1 MLPEVLWVVP
11 PAAAAVP
18 IGAAVWR
25 NWAPQSWN
33 YGPGAVG
40 SALRVH
46 LTWSHVAEG
55 CGLSRKRSRL
65 GWEDG
70 RPRRRQVTR
79 APKLRFRPSAHGF
92 RVRLRLHDGQ
102 TPSDIARVLDRL
114 AHAWRVHAVRVR
126 DWGPGWVEL
135 VATTRDPLVNLKPA
149 PENEAGLLRVQLGRL
164 ETGEPWVVDFRVIP
178 HWLVIGATQSGKS
191 TDINAMIRGLAPQP
205 VALAGFDLKGGVELT
220 PYEPRLSALATT
232 RDECGALL
240 DDLLGLLS
248 DRMALCR
255 EHRVRN
261 VWRLPEEVRAVRA
274 MPVVVFVDEVA
285 ELYLMAD
292 KSQKEEV
299 ARASTALLR
308 IAQLGRAFAVY
319 LVVCGQRV
327 GSDLGPG
334 VTALRSQLSGRIC
347 HRVNDT
353 ETAKMAL
360 GDLAPES
367 LEAALSIPAEM
378 PGVAVTVGADGRW
391 HRARSFLVTEDEAE
405 QAATEF
411 AHMAPSWAELTSPD
425 ATVVP
430 LRDDE
435 DVAEFV
441 EVA

>member
-1 MLPEVLWVVP
+1 MFPEVLWVVP

-18 IGAAVWR
+18 VGAAVWR
-25 NWAPQSWN
+25 NWSPQSWN
-33 YGPGAVG
+33 YGPGLVG
-40 SALRVH
+40 NAARVH

-65 GWEDG
+65 MVVDG
-70 RPRRRQVTR
+70 KPQRRQVAQ
-79 APKLRFRPSAHGF
+79 APKLRWFRPSAYGF
-92 RVRLRLHDGQ
+92 RVRVRLHDGQ
-102 TPSDIARVLDRL
+102 TPADVSKVVDRL

-135 VATTRDPLVNLKPA
+135 VATTRDPLVNLKA
-149 PENEAGLLRVQLGRL
+149 TQGDESAGLLRVHLGRL
-164 ETGEPWVVDFRVIP
+164 ETGEPWVVDFRQVP

-191 TDINAMIRGLAPQP
+191 TDVNAMIRALAPQP
-205 VALAGFDLKGGVELT
+205 VALAGLDLKGGVELT
-220 PYEPRLSALATT
+220 PYESRLSRLATT
-232 RDECGALL
+232 REECSTLL
-240 DDLLGLLS
+240 DDLLGLLA

-261 VWRLPEEVRAVRA
+261 VWRLPEEVREARAV
-274 MPVVVFVDEVA
+274 PVVVFVDEVA

-292 KSQKEEV
+292 KYQKNTV
-299 ARASTALLR
+299 ARTSTALLR
-308 IAQLGRAFAVY
+308 IAQLGRAFAVH

-347 HRVNDT
+347 HRVNDQ

-391 HRARSFLVTEDEAE
+391 HRARSFLTTEEEAE
-405 QAATEF
+405 QAAEEF
-411 AHMAPSWAELTSPD
+411 AHLAPSWETLTAAAAP
-425 ATVVP
+425 VVD
-430 LRDDE
+430 LRDA
-435 DVAEFV
+435 AEFA

>member
-1 MLPEVLWVVP
+1 MFPEILWVVP

-25 NWAPQSWN
+25 NWSPQSWN
-33 YGPGAVG
+33 YGPGLVG
-40 SALRVH
+40 NAARVY

-55 CGLSRKRSRL
+55 CGLSRRRSRL
-65 GWEDG
+65 GWENG
-70 RPRRRQVTR
+70 RPRRQQVSR
-79 APKLRFRPSAHGF
+79 APRLRRFRPSAYGF
-92 RVRLRLHDGQ
+92 RVRVRLHDGQ
-102 TPSDIARVLDRL
+102 TPADVSRVVDRL
-114 AHAWRVHAVRVR
+114 AHAWQVHSVRVR
-126 DWGPGWVEL
+126 DWGPGWVEV

-149 PENEAGLLRVQLGRL
+149 PENDPGLLRVQMGRL

-191 TDINAMIRGLAPQP
+191 TDVNAMIRALSPQP
-205 VALAGFDLKGGVELT
+205 VALVGFDLKGGVELT

-232 RDECGALL
+232 RDECADLL

-261 VWRLPEEVRAVRA
+261 VWKLPEEVRQERVV
-274 MPVVVFVDEVA
+274 PVVLFVDEVA

-292 KSQKEEV
+292 KSEKSEV
-299 ARASTALLR
+299 AKISTGLLR

-347 HRVNDT
+347 HRVNDG

-360 GDLAPES
+360 GDLAPDA
-367 LEAALSIPAEM
+367 LEAVLSIPAGM

-405 QAATEF
+405 QAARDF
-411 AHMAPSWAELTSPD
+411 AHMAPEWSELISQD
-425 ATVVP
+425 ERGARVVP
-430 LRDDE
+430 LRDD
-435 DVAEFV
+435 V

>member
-1 MLPEVLWVVP
+1 MFPEILWVVP

-25 NWAPQSWN
+25 NWSPETWN
-33 YGPGAVG
+33 YGPGAIG

-46 LTWSHVAEG
+46 LTWAHVAEG
-55 CGLSRKRSRL
+55 CGLSRRRSRL
-65 GWEDG
+65 GWENG
-70 RPRRRQVTR
+70 RPRRRQIER
-79 APKLRFRPSAHGF
+79 APRLRFRPAAHGF
-92 RVRLRLHDGQ
+92 RVRLRLYDGQ
-102 TPSDIARVLDRL
+102 TPADVSRVLDRL

-135 VATTRDPLVNLKPA
+135 VATVRDPLVNLKPA
-149 PENEAGLLRVQLGRL
+149 LDVEPDLLRVQMGRL
-164 ETGEPWVVDFRVIP
+164 ETGEPWFLDFRVIP

-191 TDINAMIRGLAPQP
+191 TDVNAMIRALSPQP
-205 VALAGFDLKGGVELT
+205 VALVGFDLKGGVELT

-232 RDECGALL
+232 RDECGDLL
-240 DDLLGLLS
+240 DDLIGLLS

-261 VWRLPEEVRAVRA
+261 VWRLPEEVRRERAV
-274 MPVVVFVDEVA
+274 PVVVFVDEVA

-292 KSQKEEV
+292 KSEKSEV
-299 ARASTALLR
+299 AKISTSLLR

-347 HRVNDT
+347 HRVNDA

-360 GDLAPES
+360 GDLAPDA
-367 LEAALSIPAEM
+367 LEAVLSIPAGM
-378 PGVAVTVGADGRW
+378 PGVAVTVGENGRW
-391 HRARSFLVTEDEAE
+391 HRARSFLVTEEEAE
-405 QAATEF
+405 QAAREF
-411 AHMAPSWAELTSPD
+411 AHMAPEWSELISQD
-425 ATVVP
+425 DRGARVVP
-430 LRDDE
+430 LRD
-435 DVAEFV
+435 V